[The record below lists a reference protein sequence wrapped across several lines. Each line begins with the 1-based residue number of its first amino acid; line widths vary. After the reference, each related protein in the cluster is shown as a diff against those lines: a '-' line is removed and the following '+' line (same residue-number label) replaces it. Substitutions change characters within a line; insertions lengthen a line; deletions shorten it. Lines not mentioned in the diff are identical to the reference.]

1 MTVHIDRITAEV
13 STPPAPEQRPA
24 ATPTTPWAERDRI
37 AAAVAAAERDRR
49 RTSTGDG
56 LD

>member
-1 MTVHIDRITAEV
+1 MTVHIGRITAEV
-13 STPPAPEQRPA
+13 STPPAEQPTPA
-24 ATPTTPWAERDRI
+24 QEVTPWGERARI
-37 AAAVAAAERDRR
+37 AAAVAAAERDRL